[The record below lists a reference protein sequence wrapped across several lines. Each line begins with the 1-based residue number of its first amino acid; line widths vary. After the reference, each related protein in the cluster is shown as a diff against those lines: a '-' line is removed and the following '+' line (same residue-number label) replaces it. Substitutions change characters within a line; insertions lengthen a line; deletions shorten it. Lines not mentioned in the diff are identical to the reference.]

1 MNLSLTETA
10 IVLGKTPRQVR
21 YLIKNG
27 TLKAKKEKGCWVI
40 DNGDLP
46 LSQAQRQAIAR
57 RAETAQNAMAEAT
70 APLKKAAAF
79 EPVVPVTEIPTAE
92 TVTGDR
98 EKKVYSVTDLKAFTL
113 GAEIFRELE
122 AYLGRENTAR
132 FSLFDA
138 LKKLCRGCH
147 AYQPPQ
153 KEARFTEA
161 REAAADAV
169 AILFL
174 EGEAADPQRTLLA
187 SRIETELI
195 PKLAALAAGQEKR
208 ARKKQQGSL
217 TGFFPGTFGE

>member
-1 MNLSLTETA
+1 MYLSLTEAA

-27 TLKAKKEKGCWVI
+27 MLKAKKEKGCWVI

-46 LSQAQRQAIAR
+46 LSTAQRQAMAR

-70 APLKKAAAF
+70 APLQKAASLESA
-79 EPVVPVTEIPTAE
+79 PAE
-92 TVTGDR
+92 AKTTDGEK
-98 EKKVYSVTDLKAFTL
+98 EKKPYSVTDLRAFTL
-113 GAEIFRELE
+113 GAEIYREMDND
-122 AYLGRENTAR
+122 LGRENPAR
-132 FSLFDA
+132 LCLFDA

-147 AYQPPQ
+147 AFQPPQ

-169 AILFL
+169 AILLL
-174 EGEAADPQRTLLA
+174 EGEAHDPQRMLLA
-187 SRIETELI
+187 NRIETELI

-208 ARKKQQGSL
+208 ARKKQHGSL
-217 TGFFPGTFGE
+217 SGFFPGTFGE

>member
-1 MNLSLTETA
+1 MNLSLTEAA

-40 DNGDLP
+40 DNADLP
-46 LSQAQRQAIAR
+46 LSAAQRQAVAR

-70 APLKKAAAF
+70 EPLRKAASPA
-79 EPVVPVTEIPTAE
+79 PSPAE
-92 TVTGDR
+92 TKTADGEK

-113 GAEIFRELE
+113 GADICRALE
-122 AYLGRENTAR
+122 THLGREDSAR
-132 FSLFDA
+132 LCLFEA

-147 AYQPPQ
+147 AFQPPQ

-169 AILFL
+169 AILLL
-174 EGEAADPQRTLLA
+174 EGDADDPQRTTLA
-187 SRIETELI
+187 RRIETELI

-217 TGFFPGTFGE
+217 SGFFPGMLGE